1 MKVRSKLKFQ
11 KIVLSLFW
19 IFVHPSDVFILILF
33 NPVTYFIFFR
43 FQEYVA
49 SRSFKEAQKVKISFS
64 LLERKKTLKGKSR
77 TKCLQVMMI
86 LTPNH
91 TTDYRDKYF
100 LLDINVGISISAK
113 VSKSSKFSITKNNSR
128 NFHIRQR
135 LKLTENIG
143 QYFSHMIIYSIEI
156 NQILGFELGLL

>member
-1 MKVRSKLKFQ
+1 MMTRMTLQRS
-11 KIVLSLFW
+11 
-19 IFVHPSDVFILILF
+19 
-33 NPVTYFIFFR
+33 
-43 FQEYVA
+43 
-49 SRSFKEAQKVKISFS
+49 
-64 LLERKKTLKGKSR
+64 
-77 TKCLQVMMI
+77 
-86 LTPNH
+86 
-91 TTDYRDKYF
+91 F

-113 VSKSSKFSITKNNSR
+113 VSKSSKFSLTENNSR